1 MTFRPGFMTLT
12 IGLAT
17 LATPGIGVVAQHVAP
32 AHASADD
39 SALEQQVETSLA
51 SFGWVPA
58 AAQHPRASDA
68 AARIERDSG
77 VRVLV
82 AQRPFELALGHGP
95 VHCQAVS
102 EKLVVDALATL
113 EQELAKYP
121 SGCLGRV
128 RMRRVL
134 LCRDLHEGWMSIPS
148 LPNYRHT
155 LLLDANASSAYL
167 RRVVHHEVFHF
178 LDFAVD
184 EDLQQDPQWVSL
196 NPAGFEYGGGG
207 RVMRHVPPAWQV
219 ERPGFVS
226 SYAQSALE
234 EDKAEVFSMWMS
246 DPAKL
251 HRLASDDRVVVAKMR
266 ALREQVVAL
275 CPAMDERVSFTDE

>member
-32 AHASADD
+32 AHASVDD
-39 SALEQQVETSLA
+39 PALEQRAEAELA
-51 SFGWVPA
+51 SVGWVPA
-58 AAQHPRASDA
+58 AEQFPRVNDVV
-68 AARIERDSG
+68 ARIELDSG

-82 AQRPFELALGHGP
+82 AQRPFKLPLGHGP
-95 VHCQAVS
+95 VHCQAAS
-102 EKLVVDALATL
+102 ESLVVDALDIL
-113 EQELAKYP
+113 ERELAHYP
-121 SGCLGRV
+121 AGCLNRV

-134 LCRDLHEGWMSIPS
+134 LCRDLHEGWMPIPS
-148 LPNYRHT
+148 LPNYRRT
-155 LLLDANASSAYL
+155 LLLDANATSTYL

-178 LDFAVD
+178 VDFAMD
-184 EDLQQDPQWVSL
+184 EDLQRDPQWASL

-207 RVMRHVPPAWQV
+207 RVMRYVPRDWQR
-219 ERPGFVS
+219 EQRGFVS

-251 HRLASDDRVVVAKMR
+251 RRLALDDRVIAAKTE
-266 ALREQVVAL
+266 ALRQQMVAL
-275 CPAMDERVSFTDE
+275 CPAMDKREPSTNE